1 MNICGY
7 VACEFISSTRRTVRP
22 LTVSFTI
29 KSMASRLQRTPQWD
43 RKFYFCFGILTNR
56 NIYFHIL
63 LENILNSHNKIPVK
77 IHVLIHSYAELVC
90 DIDEDCSSPC
100 LSDYCEYRWILR
112 HRHTMSWRTF
122 DHASEKWIDYPLE
135 WVNGTLQIEEI
146 GIKSNKRLPID
157 AEGNPKYPNDELE
170 NIIMGDGRSGR
181 KVISVN
187 NHVRG

>member
-1 MNICGY
+1 M
-7 VACEFISSTRRTVRP
+7 
-22 LTVSFTI
+22 
-29 KSMASRLQRTPQWD
+29 
-43 RKFYFCFGILTNR
+43 
-56 NIYFHIL
+56 
-63 LENILNSHNKIPVK
+63 
-77 IHVLIHSYAELVC
+77 IHSYAELVC

-135 WVNGTLQIEEI
+135 WVNGTLKIEEI

-187 NHVRG
+187 NHVRGLSMGNTGLSSLCYDFDGLWWVVIF